1 MRRDVVT
8 NLLGYRPPAL
18 RGQLSAIRLRPND
31 FSSTSAEM
39 RAHIAAEATE
49 HKRADYAAFLPPA
62 EGRQDNSGDPRQPT
76 AHRGMK
82 PVVRA
87 ALVTPLTGPL
97 ARYGQAGADA
107 LALWAEWLR
116 ECSSRSVDVTVIDA
130 HPDPVAALRRAQH
143 GRPDLL
149 FGPYGSGPTAA
160 VAGATERLV
169 WNHGG
174 ARVPPVANVV
184 SVLAPAD
191 TYFHGALRTVRH
203 AADSALPTLHL
214 LAGDTG
220 FPRAVADGAAT
231 EARHLGFSVTRDRL
245 TDDGTGAGGS
255 GAEELDAGMLLVAG
269 RFASELLAA
278 QRLLPGRWRAA
289 GFVGAGVEEVLSELG
304 STREG
309 LLGPAQWV
317 ASAVP
322 SPDEGPSAE
331 WFVAAYRRRTGSD
344 PSYPA
349 AQAFGAGLIADR
361 CLRDAD
367 SSDDAAL
374 LAAAGRLRCTTLFAR
389 FRIDPQTGRQAGHQ
403 VLTVQWQD
411 GVRVVVWPPEHAQ
424 APLRYPLV

>member
-1 MRRDVVT
+1 
-8 NLLGYRPPAL
+8 
-18 RGQLSAIRLRPND
+18 
-31 FSSTSAEM
+31 
-39 RAHIAAEATE
+39 
-49 HKRADYAAFLPPA
+49 
-62 EGRQDNSGDPRQPT
+62 
-76 AHRGMK
+76 MK

-116 ECSSRSVDVTVIDA
+116 EGSSRSVDLTVIDA

-143 GRPDLL
+143 ARPDLL

-160 VAGATERLV
+160 VAGATDRLV

-174 ARVPPVANVV
+174 ARVPPAANVV

-191 TYFHGALRTVRH
+191 TYFHGALRAVRH
-203 AADSALPTLHL
+203 ADAALPTLHL

-220 FPRAVADGAAT
+220 FPRAVADGAAA
-231 EARHLGFSVTRDRL
+231 EARHLGFSVTRHRL
-245 TDDGTGAGGS
+245 SDDGLGAGGS
-255 GAEELDAGMLLVAG
+255 GAEQLDAGMLLVAG

-278 QRLLPGRWRAA
+278 RRLLPGRWRAA

-304 STREG
+304 GMREG

-317 ASAVP
+317 ASAAP
-322 SPDEGPSAE
+322 SPDEGPSADR
-331 WFVAAYRRRTGSD
+331 FVAAYRRRTGSD
-344 PSYPA
+344 PPYPA
-349 AQAFGAGLIADR
+349 AQAFAAGLIAER
-361 CLRDAD
+361 CLRDAGD
-367 SSDDAAL
+367 SDDAAL
-374 LAAAGRLRCTTLFAR
+374 FAAAGALGCTTLFAR
-389 FRIDPQTGRQAGHQ
+389 FRIDPNTGRQVGHQ

-411 GVRVVVWPPEHAQ
+411 GMRVVVWPPEHAQ